1 MPDKRLLLD
10 ADGCPVVD
18 EAVRIARTCGVE
30 CIILCDSAHVFD
42 KEGARTVVCEKGAD
56 SVDFALVNLARRGD
70 VVVTQ
75 DYGLAAMCLA
85 RGAIVLNQDGKAYTE
100 ENIGGLLMA
109 RHEAKKVRRAGGRM
123 RGPKKRESVQ
133 DAQFARALMDI
144 LT

>member
-10 ADGCPVVD
+10 ADGCPVVNP
-18 EAVRIARTCGVE
+18 AVRIARACGVE

-56 SVDFALVNLARRGD
+56 SVDFALVNLMRPGD

-85 RGAIVLNQDGKAYTE
+85 RGAVVLNQDGRAYTE

-109 RHEAKKVRRAGGRM
+109 RHEARKARRAGGRM
-123 RGPKKRESVQ
+123 RGPKKREQAQ
-133 DAQFARALMDI
+133 DAQFARALYDI
-144 LT
+144 LK